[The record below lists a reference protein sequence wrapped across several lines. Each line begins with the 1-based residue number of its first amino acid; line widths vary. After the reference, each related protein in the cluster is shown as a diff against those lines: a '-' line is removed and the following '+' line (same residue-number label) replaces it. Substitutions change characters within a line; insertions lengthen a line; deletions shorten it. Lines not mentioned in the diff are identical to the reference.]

1 MNKFSKLNDL
11 EIESILIE
19 IPGDDGGLTDLE
31 DDSDDEYLVE
41 RNNYLDLLDSTTT
54 IQTSV
59 LNIMD
64 LPIEFSEESECI
76 AGPSNAM
83 PMHTPIFEDDHV
95 DDTSEETDTHK
106 YRKKKKI
113 TNKKNKSSESD
124 MGWKKKLDHYVDVP
138 DYNDFEGPIHGLFI
152 NCLSPT
158 DVFLQVCGPILEN
171 ICAQSNLYATQ
182 RGKTLNLRIEELK
195 AFIGINFVMGYNSLP
210 SWKDYWSTSND
221 LGVKIISD
229 AMSRK
234 RFDDILCFLHIND
247 NDAKT
252 TDNKD
257 KLYKLRP
264 LLDSINSRFPEL
276 YKVTREVSVDES
288 MVLFKG
294 RSSIKQYN
302 PMKPIKRGYKIWCLG
317 DQNGYISKFSVYQGK
332 EEVIDDFVDFG
343 LGERVVLNLT
353 KPYWNKGMKV
363 FFDNYFTSI
372 SLLEK
377 LKLENTFACG
387 TIRSNR
393 KGIPP
398 LAQDKTLDRGMYDFK
413 TSRLGITVYKWK
425 DNRIVHLASNFHGV
439 EENSVLRTE
448 HDGTKK
454 NIKCPTIV
462 NDYNKYMGGVD
473 KADQLRALY
482 NVYRK
487 SKKWW
492 HRLFWGVIDIIFS
505 SSPGTNYT
513 W

>member
-1 MNKFSKLNDL
+1 M
-11 EIESILIE
+11 
-19 IPGDDGGLTDLE
+19 
-31 DDSDDEYLVE
+31 
-41 RNNYLDLLDSTTT
+41 
-54 IQTSV
+54 
-59 LNIMD
+59 
-64 LPIEFSEESECI
+64 
-76 AGPSNAM
+76 
-83 PMHTPIFEDDHV
+83 
-95 DDTSEETDTHK
+95 
-106 YRKKKKI
+106 
-113 TNKKNKSSESD
+113 
-124 MGWKKKLDHYVDVP
+124 
-138 DYNDFEGPIHGLFI
+138 
-152 NCLSPT
+152 
-158 DVFLQVCGPILEN
+158 CGPILEN

-195 AFIGINFVMGYNSLP
+195 AFIGINFVMGYNRLP

-234 RFDDILCFLHIND
+234 RFDDILCFLHIN
-247 NDAKT
+247 NNNAKT
-252 TDNKD
+252 SDNKD
-257 KLYKLRP
+257 KLFKLRP
-264 LLDSINSRFPEL
+264 LLDSINIRFMEL

-302 PMKPIKRGYKIWCLG
+302 PMKPIKRGYKIWCLA
-317 DQNGYISKFSVYQGK
+317 DQHGYISKFSVYQGK

-372 SLLEK
+372 HLLEK
-377 LKLENTFACG
+377 LKLENTFASG

-393 KGIPP
+393 KGIPL
-398 LAQDKTLDRGMYDFK
+398 LAHDKTLERGMYDFK

-439 EENSVLRTE
+439 EESSVLRTE
-448 HDGTKK
+448 RDGTKK
-454 NIKCPTIV
+454 TIKCPTVV

-482 NVYRK
+482 NINRK

-492 HRLFWGVIDIIFS
+492 HRLFWGVIDIIFVNS
-505 SSPGTNYT
+505 FVINNKLSESKLTVLQFRRAVAQGLITQGKCGLKRTTDISPGTSKGRPCLQPRRGKQLFSTTSDVRLGNLGAHWLQFSKTRGRCEVCSKNNIESKPYT
-513 W
+513 KCSTCNIFLCLNEKKPCFNEYHSK